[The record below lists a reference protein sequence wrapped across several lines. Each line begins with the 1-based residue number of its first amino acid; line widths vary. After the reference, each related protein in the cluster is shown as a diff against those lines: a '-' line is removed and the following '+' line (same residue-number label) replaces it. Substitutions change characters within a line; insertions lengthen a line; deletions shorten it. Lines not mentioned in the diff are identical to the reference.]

1 MLFDVHFSVYTDF
14 FAYFSSLE
22 RKKAVSLYLVNFNF
36 FPIMKKTFFAF
47 LAFSTMLLASC
58 TRDDDPRLII
68 ITYDGLRWQ
77 ELFEGADSALINNT
91 SFVKDTAALKEAFWR
106 KTPEERRM
114 ALMPFTWEYV
124 AQNGYIIGNRHK
136 GSQMQVAN
144 KKNFSYP
151 GYSEM
156 FCGYADDERIDSN
169 DPVANPNS
177 NVLQAALADPRYAGN
192 VMLYGSW
199 ESIRYAVNN
208 DSIGLPAS
216 VAYEPNVARKPN
228 NVLRLIDEMQEG
240 MPHYWGS
247 ERFDAF
253 TYAYALETLKSDH
266 PKVMWISFGDTDE
279 WGHDNKYDEYLK
291 STHGTDAF
299 IRRIVETC
307 ENDPFYRG
315 RTTYLITVDHGRG
328 VRRGFSDHGS
338 GAKGSEQTWMMA
350 FGKGV
355 EALGETTNNGP
366 FYTQQFAAN
375 VAEVLGIDFTPDN
388 GVRQEPIRP
397 DYKGEPLPEL
407 EEPMD
412 RGHFPALKGVSSTHN
427 GVRYTYY
434 EGEVRKVDELDGL
447 PVAGHGVLPNFQFDK
462 AKKTERFGF
471 QYKSLLKVEKAGR
484 YLLRCLSNDG
494 TKVWLDDKLVLDND
508 GVHGNS
514 LVEAFATLDA
524 GFHRIH
530 VKYFQKT
537 GDKDFS
543 LTWEDSNFQRT
554 TFPDSIL
561 FVE

>member
-1 MLFDVHFSVYTDF
+1 MLFDVHFSAITVF
-14 FAYFSSLE
+14 FALFSSLE

-58 TRDDDPRLII
+58 TRDNDPRLII

-199 ESIRYAVNN
+199 ESIRFAVNN

-407 EEPMD
+407 EEQMEK
-412 RGHFPALKGVSSTHN
+412 GHFPALKGISSHRN
-427 GVRYTYY
+427 GVRFTYH
-434 EGEVRKVDELDGL
+434 EAEVKSVDELDKV
-447 PVAGHGVLPNFQFDK
+447 PVLARGVAPYFQMDS
-462 AKKTERFGF
+462 AKREEYFGF
-471 QYKSLLKVEKAGR
+471 QYKTLWKVDTTAR
-484 YLLRCLSNDG
+484 YHILCGSDDG
-494 TKVWLDDKLVLDND
+494 TKVWLDGKLILDND
-508 GVHGNS
+508 GAHGTS
-514 LVEAFATLDA
+514 WVEAIADIDA
-524 GFHRIH
+524 GFHRLE

-537 GDKDFS
+537 GGKT
-543 LTWEDSNFQRT
+543 LTLNWEGPGFAETAIPASA
-554 TFPDSIL
+554 L